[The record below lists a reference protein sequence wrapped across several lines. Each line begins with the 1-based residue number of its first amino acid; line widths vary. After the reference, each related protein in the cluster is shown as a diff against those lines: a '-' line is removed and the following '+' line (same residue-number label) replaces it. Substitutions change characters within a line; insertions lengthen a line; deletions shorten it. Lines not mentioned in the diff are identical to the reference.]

1 MQKER
6 IRGLTYM
13 VQGEKRNVVVS
24 IGGRDDSGAGNKCFF
39 LPLDHFFSS
48 SFPSFL
54 FLFTFF
60 FFLFFLSFLFI
71 FFFFPIC
78 YLTLFF
84 LRQLVIGK
92 KGLLW
97 LLLVLKMIVK
107 LAIDVFFLPFFCFP
121 LLCFF
126 FLLLSN

>member
-6 IRGLTYM
+6 IRGLTYV

-24 IGGRDDSGAGNKCFF
+24 IGGRDDGGAGNKCFF
-39 LPLDHFFSS
+39 SLSTIFSLQVFLLFYFFLLS
-48 SFPSFL
+48 
-54 FLFTFF
+54 FTFV
-60 FFLFFLSFLFI
+60 FFLSFLFF